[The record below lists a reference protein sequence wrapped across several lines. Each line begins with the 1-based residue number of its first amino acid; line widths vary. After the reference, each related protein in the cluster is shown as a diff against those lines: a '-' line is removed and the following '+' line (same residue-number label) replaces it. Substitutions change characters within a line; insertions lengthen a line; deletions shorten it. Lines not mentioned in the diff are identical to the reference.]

1 MRLNPMARSRV
12 LPSAVA
18 LIAFVGYAGLAPSHA
33 QAPGQGA
40 PPPGTTAPSGTAR
53 GQAAPLPPEAL
64 EGADLAA
71 ALRTVAANDA
81 RMRDWP
87 QIARYHD
94 ANRAVIK
101 PDVIFMGDSITDF
114 WPQPRFGAFFPGKSY
129 VGRGVSG
136 QTTPQMLIRMRPD
149 VIALKPKVVVIL
161 AATNDIAGNTGAM
174 TDEQIE
180 GNLASMAE
188 LASANLIKVV
198 LSSITP
204 VSNYH
209 LSNPNAAPQTTSRP
223 LTRVRAINDWMREY
237 AAAHKHVYLDYFSA
251 MIDDKGLLK
260 AELSGDDLH
269 PNAAGYAIMA
279 PLAEAAIQKATA
291 TK

>member
-1 MRLNPMARSRV
+1 MRRSAAFLIV
-12 LPSAVA
+12 LLLTAS
-18 LIAFVGYAGLAPSHA
+18 LS
-33 QAPGQGA
+33 GQQPA
-40 PPPGTTAPSGTAR
+40 PP
-53 GQAAPLPPEAL
+53 AAATPAVPTGPEI
-64 EGADLAA
+64 AA
-71 ALRTVAANDA
+71 ALKSLLANDA
-81 RMRDWP
+81 RLRDWAQLGRYREQNRTLGKP
-87 QIARYHD
+87 AAAEAR
-94 ANRAVIK
+94 V
-101 PDVIFMGDSITDF
+101 VFMGDSITDA
-114 WPQPRFGAFFPGKSY
+114 WPQPRFGAFFPGRNY
-129 VGRGVSG
+129 VGRGISG

-161 AATNDIAGNTGAM
+161 GGTNDIAGNTGPM

-188 LASANLIKVV
+188 LATANGIKVV

-209 LSNPNAAPQTTSRP
+209 VPNPNAVPQTTQRP
-223 LTRVRAINDWMREY
+223 LTRVRAINDWIRQY
-237 AAAHKHVYLDYFSA
+237 AAAHRHQYLDYFPA
-251 MIDDKGLLK
+251 MIDDKGMLK

-279 PLAEAAIQKATA
+279 PLADEAIQKALA